1 MQNLFLGMTLG
12 NDPHTLG
19 IFNAGKI
26 AQKARINFMLV
37 PTDISDDE
45 KFRIIKEQDPLYL
58 GLSYRLSPEK
68 AVEELKRFLIKLD
81 EYNLLQGRKLC
92 FGALLPTLKEVHI
105 LGLDTK
111 YHIELMGSYPDLD
124 KTTRETAYFFGLK
137 DGKILEEVVKEI
149 HDENEPK
156 RIEILD
162 ELAKSVIEYDKYLL
176 EKPLER
182 PSDKALEYFPQRMK
196 ESAIPVIRSH
206 FGVPDD
212 TIFPTIEG
220 IREIANSGA
229 VDEISIGSSDLSQR
243 YYGQPDKF
251 IELKN
256 DGGVPYQDINDLR
269 LLALAAKTGNFPSL
283 KPYCH
288 VSNIVGFIDDC
299 LTVGMLK
306 GAHQAIPLFWF
317 NELDGRGD
325 MTLEESVD
333 AHLEGVKYLAQK
345 GIPVEMNDPNQ
356 WSSRFVHDTL
366 FVVSYALI
374 SSVMFKAGVKDI
386 VLQCQ
391 FNKPATTGDYADLGK
406 FTAVKRVVE
415 SLRPIG
421 NKANVYYEARSG
433 IEHFSTDL
441 EKAKYQLARSVL
453 LQMLIEP
460 SILHLVSYCEAD
472 HVATAN
478 DVIESS
484 KILRCAAHTFQNN
497 ELDIKKAVDWN
508 IVNERADFLY
518 KEAMVVLYELVALA
532 VRDKSI
538 DTHSLYLYLSEPSVL
553 KKAVQYRYMTA
564 PGIAGKKYANKDILT
579 KVTEYGFLNCYEIWE
594 DKKPMNEA
602 KRIRKL
608 KKEFGI

>member
-19 IFNAGKI
+19 VFNAGKI
-26 AQKARINFMLV
+26 AKKVGINFMII
-37 PTDISDDE
+37 PTDASDDE

-58 GLSYRLSPEK
+58 GLSYRLSTDK
-68 AVEELKRFLIKLD
+68 AVEELKRFLKKLD
-81 EYNLLQGRKLC
+81 EYNLIQGRKVC
-92 FGALLPTLKEVHI
+92 FGALLPTLKEVHT
-105 LGLDTK
+105 LGLDVE
-111 YHIELMGSYPDLD
+111 YHLELMGSYPDLD
-124 KTTRETAYFFGLK
+124 KTTRQTANFFGLK
-137 DGKILEEVVKEI
+137 DGIVLEEVVKKI
-149 HDENEPK
+149 HDENEPE
-156 RIEILD
+156 RIVILD
-162 ELAKSVIEYDKYLL
+162 ELAKSIVEHDRFLI
-176 EKPLER
+176 EKPLVK
-182 PSDKALEYFPQRMK
+182 PSESALEYFPQRMK
-196 ESAIPVIRSH
+196 ESNIPVIRSH

-220 IREIANSGA
+220 IRKIANSGA

-243 YYGQPDKF
+243 YYGKPDKF
-251 IELKN
+251 KELKN
-256 DGGVPYQDINDLR
+256 DGGVPYKDINDLR
-269 LLALAAKTGNFPSL
+269 LLALASKTGNFPSL

-288 VSNIVGFIDDC
+288 VSNIIEFIDDC
-299 LTVGMLK
+299 LSVGMLK

-325 MTLEESVD
+325 MTLEESID
-333 AHLEGVKYLAQK
+333 AHLAGVQHLAQK

-374 SSVMFKAGVKDI
+374 SAVMFKAGVQDI
-386 VLQCQ
+386 ILQCQ

-406 FTAVKRVVE
+406 FAAVKRIVE
-415 SLRPIG
+415 ALRPIG
-421 NKANVYYEARSG
+421 NKANIYYEARSG

-441 EKAKYQLARSVL
+441 EKAKFQLARSVL

-472 HVATAN
+472 HVATAD

-497 ELDIKKAVDWN
+497 ELDIKKAVNWDV
-508 IVNERADFLY
+508 VNERAEFLY
-518 KEAMVVLYELVALA
+518 KEAMVVLYELAALA
-532 VRDKSI
+532 VGNKFI
-538 DTHSLYLYLSEPSVL
+538 DTHNLYHYLSEPSVL
-553 KKAVQYRYMTA
+553 KNAVQFRYMTA

-579 KVTEYGFLNCYEIWE
+579 KVTEYGFLDCYENWE
-594 DKKPMNEA
+594 DKKPMSEE
-602 KRIRKL
+602 KRISKL